1 MFCGDK
7 FLAMNMEGETL
18 MDYRSIEK
26 KADKLTS
33 IYSELPIPVYEIAQ
47 EEGLEVYDADFGDF
61 ANTCSG
67 FCDFEEKGIYLNQD
81 DGPIRQFFV
90 AAHELGHW
98 FLHREKYEKEPD
110 GFAFCLKQGVDANG
124 FDIDVNAEKEA
135 HYFAVNLVMP
145 NRLIKVLR
153 HRYSASDLAS
163 IFNVSRT
170 MMEKR
175 LNGVL

>member
-1 MFCGDK
+1 
-7 FLAMNMEGETL
+7 
-18 MDYRSIEK
+18 MDYRNIEQ
-26 KADKLTS
+26 KANELTG

-47 EEGLEVYDADFGDF
+47 EEGVEVYDADFGNF
-61 ANTCSG
+61 ANICSG
-67 FCDFEEKGIYLNQD
+67 FCDFDERGIYLNQD
-81 DGPIRQFFV
+81 DSPTRQFFV

-98 FLHREKYEKEPD
+98 FLHKKKYEKEPD
-110 GFAFCLKQGVDANG
+110 GFAFCLKQGVDASG
-124 FDIDVNAEKEA
+124 FDIDVNVEKEA

-145 NRLIKVLR
+145 IRLVKTLK
-153 HRYSASDLAS
+153 HRFSASELAN